1 MTAMPRFFV
10 PQISSDRILI
20 SGEDARHMA
29 KSLRLKIGD
38 NITLCDGKG
47 WDYQGTIEALGEE
60 VTVRITAKEESQS
73 EPLANVTLFQALPK
87 GDKMEFIIQKSVELG
102 IHEIVPILTSRC
114 ISRPDPKSMIK
125 KVERYN
131 KIASEAAKQSGRGIV
146 PKVSQLVTLEQAVER
161 LPKKNIVFYENGG
174 SRLQELVDGQ
184 TLDLGV
190 FVGSE
195 GGFSMEEIEFLGRYQ
210 VLPATLGERILRCE
224 TAPICGLSVIFSL
237 TGDI

>member
-1 MTAMPRFFV
+1 MIAMPRFFV
-10 PQISSDRILI
+10 PHISSDRILI

-29 KSLRLKIGD
+29 KSLRLTIGD

-60 VTVRITAKEESQS
+60 VTVRITAKEESKS
-73 EPLANVTLFQALPK
+73 EPLANVTLFQAMPK

-102 IHEIVPILTSRC
+102 VHEIVPILTSRC
-114 ISRPDPKSMIK
+114 ISRPDPKSMRK

-161 LPKKNIVFYENGG
+161 LPQKNIVFYENGG

-195 GGFSMEEIEFLGRYQ
+195 GGFSREEIEFLGRHQ

>member
-210 VLPATLGERILRCE
+210 VLPATLGQRILRCE

>member
-1 MTAMPRFFV
+1 
-10 PQISSDRILI
+10 
-20 SGEDARHMA
+20 
-29 KSLRLKIGD
+29 
-38 NITLCDGKG
+38 
-47 WDYQGTIEALGEE
+47 
-60 VTVRITAKEESQS
+60 
-73 EPLANVTLFQALPK
+73 
-87 GDKMEFIIQKSVELG
+87 MEFIIQKSVELG
-102 IHEIVPILTSRC
+102 VHEIVPILTSRC
-114 ISRPDPKSMIK
+114 ISRPDPKSMRK

-161 LPKKNIVFYENGG
+161 LPQKNIVFYENGG

-210 VLPATLGERILRCE
+210 VLPATLGQRILRCE